1 MITKASSMTS
11 KIKTYYSLTK
21 PGVLYGN
28 ALTAAAGFLL
38 ASGNEGR
45 FNFWLFIALCLGS
58 TLIIASACV
67 LNNYLDQ
74 DIDSKM
80 ARTKKRALVQ
90 GEIKGRNAVIFS
102 ILLGSIGL
110 LILMLFTNLLVV
122 FIGIGGFLVYVVFYG
137 MLSKRLS
144 IHGTLVGSVSGA
156 APILAGYVA
165 VTGTVDLGA
174 ILVFLILFLW
184 QMPEFYSI
192 AVYRQKEYAAAGV
205 PVMSV
210 VKGIRSTK
218 IQILIYTILFVI
230 LTALL
235 SVYGYTGYVYRVV
248 MIALGAYWI
257 WLGIKG
263 LQAKDSDAW
272 ARKMFRFSLIIL
284 LVFCALI
291 SVDALLP

>member
-1 MITKASSMTS
+1 MTS

-28 ALTAAAGFLL
+28 AITAAAGFLL
-38 ASGNEGR
+38 ASGNKGV
-45 FNFWLFIALCLGS
+45 FDFWLFVALCLGS

-90 GEIKGRNAVIFS
+90 GEVKGKNAVVFS
-102 ILLGSIGL
+102 ILLGAIGL
-110 LILMLFTNLLVV
+110 LILMLFTNLFVV
-122 FIGIGGFLVYVVFYG
+122 LIGIGGFIVYVVFYG

-165 VTGTVDLGA
+165 VTGTIDLGA
-174 ILVFLILFLW
+174 VLVFLILFVW

-218 IQILIYTILFVI
+218 IQILIYTVLFVI

-235 SVYGYTGYVYRVV
+235 SVYGYTGLVYRVV
-248 MIALGAYWI
+248 MIALGIYWI
-257 WLGIKG
+257 WLGAKG
-263 LQAKDSDAW
+263 LQTKDSDAW

-284 LVFCALI
+284 LVFCGLI

>member
-1 MITKASSMTS
+1 MTRSM
-11 KIKTYYSLTK
+11 IKTYYSLTK

-38 ASGNEGR
+38 ASKGQVDL
-45 FNFWLFIALCLGS
+45 WLFVALCIGS

-90 GEIKGRNAVIFS
+90 GEIKGQNAVIFS
-102 ILLGSIGL
+102 IILGIVGVAILLAW
-110 LILMLFTNLLVV
+110 TNLLVV
-122 FIGIGGFLVYVVFYG
+122 FIGIGGFIVYVVLYG

-156 APILAGYVA
+156 APILAGYCA
-165 VTGTVDLGA
+165 VTGSVDLGA
-174 ILVFLILFLW
+174 ILVFSILFLW

-210 VKGIRSTK
+210 VKGIKSTK
-218 IQILIYTILFVI
+218 IQIFIYTVLFVVST
-230 LTALL
+230 LLL
-235 SVYGYTGYVYRVV
+235 SVFRYTGVVYLVIMAV
-248 MIALGAYWI
+248 LGVYWILLGA
-257 WLGIKG
+257 KG
-263 LQAKDSDAW
+263 LRARDSDAW
-272 ARKMFRFSLIIL
+272 ARKMFKFSLIIL
-284 LVFCALI
+284 LVFCGLI
-291 SVDALLP
+291 SVDA

>member
-1 MITKASSMTS
+1 MTS

-38 ASGNEGR
+38 ASGNAGV
-45 FNFWLFIALCLGS
+45 FDFWLFVALCVGS

-67 LNNYLDQ
+67 LNNFLDQ
-74 DIDSKM
+74 DIDKKM

-90 GEIKGRNAVIFS
+90 GEIQGRNAVIFS
-102 ILLGSIGL
+102 ILLGAIGL
-110 LILMLFTNLLVV
+110 LILMFFTNLPVV
-122 FIGIGGFLVYVVFYG
+122 LIGIGGFVVYVVFYG

-165 VTGTVDLGA
+165 VAGVVDLGA
-174 ILVFLILFLW
+174 VLVFLVLFLW

-210 VKGIRSTK
+210 VKGIKNTK
-218 IQILIYTILFVI
+218 IQIFIYTILFVI
-230 LTALL
+230 STLL
-235 SVYGYTGYVYRVV
+235 LGAFHYTGITYLVI
-248 MIALGAYWI
+248 MGILGIYWI
-257 WLGIKG
+257 WLGLKG
-263 LQAKDSDAW
+263 LNVADSDAW

-284 LVFCALI
+284 LVFCGLI

>member
-1 MITKASSMTS
+1 MTRS
-11 KIKTYYSLTK
+11 VIKTYYSLTK

-38 ASGNEGR
+38 ASKGNID
-45 FNFWLFIALCLGS
+45 FWLFIALCVGS

-102 ILLGSIGL
+102 IVLGLVGVAILLAW
-110 LILMLFTNLLVV
+110 TNLLVV
-122 FIGIGGFLVYVVFYG
+122 LIGIGGFIVYVVLYG

-156 APILAGYVA
+156 APILAGYCA
-165 VTGTVDLGA
+165 VTGTVDVGA

-210 VKGIRSTK
+210 VKGIKNTK
-218 IQILIYTILFVI
+218 IQIFIYTVLFVI
-230 LTALL
+230 ATLL
-235 SVYGYTGYVYRVV
+235 LPVFGITGYPYLIVMVV
-248 MIALGAYWI
+248 LGVYWI
-257 WLGIKG
+257 WLGLKG
-263 LQAKDSDAW
+263 LSARDSDAW

-284 LVFCALI
+284 LVFCGLI
-291 SVDALLP
+291 SVDAWLP

>member
-1 MITKASSMTS
+1 MTRSM
-11 KIKTYYSLTK
+11 IKTYYSLTK

-38 ASGNEGR
+38 ASKGQVDL
-45 FNFWLFIALCLGS
+45 WLFVALCIGS

-90 GEIKGRNAVIFS
+90 GEIKGQNAVIFS
-102 ILLGSIGL
+102 IILGIVGVAILLAW
-110 LILMLFTNLLVV
+110 TNLLVV
-122 FIGIGGFLVYVVFYG
+122 FIGIGGFIVYVVLYG

-156 APILAGYVA
+156 APILAGYCA
-165 VTGTVDLGA
+165 VTGSVDLGA
-174 ILVFLILFLW
+174 ILVFSILFLW

-210 VKGIRSTK
+210 VKGIKSTK
-218 IQILIYTILFVI
+218 IQIFIYTVLFVVST
-230 LTALL
+230 LLL
-235 SVYGYTGYVYRVV
+235 SVFRYTGVVYLVIMAV
-248 MIALGAYWI
+248 LGVYWILLGA
-257 WLGIKG
+257 KG
-263 LQAKDSDAW
+263 LRARDSDAW
-272 ARKMFRFSLIIL
+272 ARKMFKFSLIIL
-284 LVFCALI
+284 LVFCGLI
-291 SVDALLP
+291 SVDAWLP

>member
-1 MITKASSMTS
+1 MTRS
-11 KIKTYYSLTK
+11 IIKTYYSLTK

-38 ASGNEGR
+38 ASGKSI
-45 FNFWLFIALCLGS
+45 NFWLFVALCIGS

-74 DIDSKM
+74 DIDKKM

-90 GEIKGRNAVIFS
+90 GEIKGRSAVIFS
-102 ILLGSIGL
+102 IVLGVVGVAILLAW
-110 LILMLFTNLLVV
+110 TNLLVV
-122 FIGIGGFLVYVVFYG
+122 AIGIGGFIVYVVLYG

-144 IHGTLVGSVSGA
+144 MHGTLVGSVSGA
-156 APILAGYVA
+156 APILAGYCA
-165 VTGTVDLGA
+165 VTGTIDVGA

-210 VKGIRSTK
+210 VKGIKSTK
-218 IQILIYTILFVI
+218 IQIFIYTILFVVATFS
-230 LTALL
+230 LT
-235 SVYGYTGYVYRVV
+235 VFHVTGYVYLVL
-248 MIALGAYWI
+248 MGILGLYWI
-257 WLGIKG
+257 WLGLKG
-263 LQAKDSDAW
+263 LSAKDSDAW

-284 LVFCALI
+284 LVFCGII
-291 SVDALLP
+291 SVDAWLP